1 MEDLE
6 HLDRACKFG
15 QEAAMQLHD
24 ETEDEAK
31 KQYYTGVY
39 MAYAAVRNWV
49 RLLKKLRGDAK

>member
-6 HLDRACKFG
+6 RLDLVCRYG
-15 QEAAMQLHD
+15 QEAAMQSHD

-39 MAYAAVRNWV
+39 MTYAAVRDCV
-49 RLLKKLRGDAK
+49 RILKKYRGDAK

>member
-6 HLDRACKFG
+6 RLELVCKFG

-24 ETEDEAK
+24 ESDDEAR

-39 MAYAAVRNWV
+39 MAYAAVRDCV
-49 RLLKKLRGDAK
+49 RILKKHRGDAK